1 MFLSLIVEILLNFD
15 KMLSNQMTENLILGK
30 REELMIYYEKAQT
43 YVLPDSWLLF
53 DTSLF
58 GVRGPPEDM
67 HNKDYF
73 KKKSIHPWLQIERLQ
88 PSQPSLH
95 RKIRAE
101 RYLCT
106 RLQFSPAS
114 NTNCAFIIYSLWCLL
129 TKIFQGLLDGQIFLL
144 WMSHLGAILTSKIL
158 RVLQNIKGRP
168 TQKIK
173 MRILQ

>member
-30 REELMIYYEKAQT
+30 RKELMIYYEKAQT

-73 KKKSIHPWLQIERLQ
+73 KKKVYIHDYRLKGSS
-88 PSQPSLH
+88 PSNPHFTGKSDQRGTS
-95 RKIRAE
+95 A
-101 RYLCT
+101 
-106 RLQFSPAS
+106 
-114 NTNCAFIIYSLWCLL
+114 
-129 TKIFQGLLDGQIFLL
+129 QGYNFLL
-144 WMSHLGAILTSKIL
+144 QVTLTVHLLYIAFD
-158 RVLQNIKGRP
+158 VC
-168 TQKIK
+168 
-173 MRILQ
+173 